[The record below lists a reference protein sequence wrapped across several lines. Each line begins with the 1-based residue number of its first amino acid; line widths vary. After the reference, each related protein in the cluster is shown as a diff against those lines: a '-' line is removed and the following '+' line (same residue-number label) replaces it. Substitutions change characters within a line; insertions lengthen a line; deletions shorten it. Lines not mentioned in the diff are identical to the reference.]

1 MIRDA
6 IEKDKNSIYSMWQ
19 SSFSIKNSDEL
30 NCFFNHVLDEGNC
43 VVNEID
49 DHIVSTVFMKDFVV
63 RLKNH
68 SIKSTYLSHIA
79 THPDYRHAGYMSE
92 CMKSALD
99 ECENKVL
106 FTFVE
111 ASNPKLWES
120 FGFQTAVV
128 HRVYE
133 LYPENFDSI
142 EIKGIKDNVSADILK
157 QIYDEFIQ
165 LFDGYKERTLQ
176 DFEHMILEA
185 TQCHDRLLVVY
196 NGEKP
201 VGYIRARVVGLQV
214 KVKEIVYLGSIALQI
229 LLVAAL
235 GNRNSIILEVSEAER
250 LEKIFPLAIAR
261 KKLAIMV
268 RCNNLPLFNKL
279 YNERVKTS
287 KDAYAIGKKPR
298 YLNERF

>member
-1 MIRDA
+1 MVRDA
-6 IEKDKNSIYSMWQ
+6 QEKDKNLIYNLWQ

-30 NCFFNHVLDEGNC
+30 NCFFNHVFDEGNC

-49 DHIVSTVFMKDFVV
+49 ERIVSTVFMKDFVL

-92 CMKSALD
+92 CMRSVLD
-99 ECENKVL
+99 ECENKVML
-106 FTFVE
+106 TFVE

-120 FGFQTAVV
+120 YGFQTAAI

-133 LYPENFDSI
+133 LYPDHFESI
-142 EIKGIKDNVSADILK
+142 EIKGIQENISAEILK

-165 LFDGYKERTLQ
+165 LFDGYKERTLR
-176 DFEHMILEA
+176 DFEHIILEA
-185 TQCHDRLLVVY
+185 NQCHDRLLIVY
-196 NGEKP
+196 NGNKP
-201 VGYIRARVVGLQV
+201 VGYIRARVVGMQV
-214 KVKEIVYLGSIALQI
+214 KVKEVVYLGSHALQI
-229 LLVAAL
+229 LLAAAL
-235 GNRNSIILEVSEAER
+235 GNRDCIIMEVSEAER

-261 KKLAIMV
+261 KKLAVMV

-279 YNERVKTS
+279 FNERVKTS
-287 KDAYAIGKKPR
+287 KDAYAIGKKPH